1 MCFKFCETLKF
12 RIFRLSQ
19 GLSTKN
25 IWVSSWGEIATGRAR
40 VRDKNPVKALGIAKA
55 LIRTIL
61 MV

>member
-12 RIFRLSQ
+12 RIFRFSQ
-19 GLSTKN
+19 GLSSKV
-25 IWVSSWGEIATGRAR
+25 IWVSSWGEMAGRAS